1 MPRKSK
7 GQHFLLTAAARSISL
22 AGVLRMDEPEAWDVF
37 QRLRWPSTDG
47 RPVCPH
53 CGTLVCYDISR
64 GSRPLYRCKECRKDF
79 SPTSGTLFAYHKLSI
94 REYLAAVVI
103 FVNALKGISALQLG
117 RDLDVSYKT
126 AFVLAHKLREAMAS
140 DMKGVVVGG
149 EGAVVEVD
157 GCYVGGHMRVEN
169 RKEDRKDRRLAEN
182 QTGKRR
188 VVVAIRERDGRTL
201 TSVFPSE
208 DASVAFIKARIA
220 RGTTV
225 HADEAACWDELHAKF
240 AVKRINHSQAY
251 CVDGACTNLAESY
264 FSRLRRAEWGQ
275 HHHISGT
282 YLARYAGEMAWRED
296 HRRRS
301 NGEHFKLVT
310 SRAAALGASV
320 DFTGY
325 WQRHL
330 APQAGA

>member
-1 MPRKSK
+1 M
-7 GQHFLLTAAARSISL
+7 
-22 AGVLRMDEPEAWDVF
+22 RMSEAEAWTVF

-47 RPVCPH
+47 KPVCPH

-64 GSRPLYRCKECRKDF
+64 GGRPLYRCKECKKDF
-79 SPTSGTLFAYHKLSI
+79 TPTSGTLFAYHKLAI
-94 REYLAAVVI
+94 REYLAAIVV
-103 FVNALKGISALQLG
+103 FVNAVKGISALQLG

-140 DMKGVVVGG
+140 EMKGVVVGSDG
-149 EGAVVEVD
+149 GVVEVD
-157 GCYVGGHMRVEN
+157 GCHVGGHVRPEN
-169 RKEDRKDRRLAEN
+169 HKDDRKDRRLAEN

-188 VVVAIRERDGRTL
+188 VVVAIRERDGRIL

-208 DASVAFIKARIA
+208 DASTSFIKARIA
-220 RGTTV
+220 KGATV

-240 AVKRINHSQAY
+240 TVKRINHSQSY
-251 CVDGACTNLAESY
+251 SQDGACTNQAESY

-275 HHHISGT
+275 HHNISGN

-296 HRRRS
+296 YRRRP
-301 NGEHFKLVT
+301 NGEQFNLVAT
-310 SRAAALGASV
+310 RAAGMGASV

-325 WQRHL
+325 WQRHRDQ
-330 APQAGA
+330 PVGG